1 MEIDSM
7 YFIEVWIILHLQQ
20 KQWNANWSK
29 INTEKKS
36 ILLAYILSTNDLG
49 QKWEQKEEGVSV
61 PQKVAISV

>member
-1 MEIDSM
+1 MAIDSM
-7 YFIEVWIILHLQQ
+7 YFIKVLIILHLQQ
-20 KQWNANWSK
+20 KQWNTNCK
-29 INTEKKS
+29 PQKKS